1 MRGDDGVDGRRAG
14 DERIDAALRRYSD
27 PGEIPEARV
36 ALAGILERARHGERR
51 VGLWRWSWAA
61 AGVCGLLLAAGSMWM
76 LREPRMPE
84 IGWVPRAP
92 GVSPAA
98 WEGGGAGANEAA
110 GTKERAA
117 KPWPGSAG
125 DMSRRTDEAQL
136 PKLAVFPTPAPL
148 TPEEQALMRFAEQAP
163 AGTQHAVLE
172 AQKHLGDPITIA
184 KLRIR
189 PLDADETT
197 LDRKETELP

>member
-1 MRGDDGVDGRRAG
+1 MR
-14 DERIDAALRRYSD
+14 
-27 PGEIPEARV
+27 
-36 ALAGILERARHGERR
+36 
-51 VGLWRWSWAA
+51 
-61 AGVCGLLLAAGSMWM
+61 
-76 LREPRMPE
+76 
-84 IGWVPRAP
+84 
-92 GVSPAA
+92 
-98 WEGGGAGANEAA
+98 ANEAA

-117 KPWPGSAG
+117 KPWPESTG

-148 TPEEQALMRFAEQAP
+148 TPEEQALMRFAEQAQP
-163 AGTQHAVLE
+163 GTQHAVLE